1 MSKWIDPRTW
11 VTGEYIHP
19 DLFNVALR
27 DNMLGL
33 RHQKMIQSADLTKV
47 SSTAFSNL
55 AGLKLTMLQGE
66 TWFFMAFSHVN
77 TPAATNAKWA
87 FSSLN
92 VLDVA
97 TNSIMF
103 GRYGIWGTGVPITNG
118 YVATYVAVPGAAQ
131 TINVTLTAISNMA
144 IISGTVN
151 ANVEGSIQLMAAQ
164 NTSNVGT
171 TTFYQ
176 NSFMIAWRLDK

>member
-1 MSKWIDPRTW
+1 MAKWVDPRTW

-27 DNMLGL
+27 DNMLAL
-33 RHQKMIQSADLTKV
+33 RHQKMVQSADVTKV
-47 SSTAFSNL
+47 SSTVFSNL
-55 AGLKLTMLQGE
+55 TGLKLVMLQGE
-66 TWFFMAFSHVN
+66 TWFFMAFSHVL

-92 VLDVA
+92 ILDVA
-97 TNSIMF
+97 TDNIMF

-118 YVATYVAVPGAAQ
+118 YVATYVGAPGAAQ
-131 TINVTLTAISNMA
+131 TINITLTAISNMA
-144 IISGTVN
+144 VLSGTVN
-151 ANVEGSIQLMAAQ
+151 ALVDGSIQLQAAQ
-164 NTSNVGT
+164 NTSNGGT

-176 NSFMIAWRLDK
+176 NSFMLAWRQ